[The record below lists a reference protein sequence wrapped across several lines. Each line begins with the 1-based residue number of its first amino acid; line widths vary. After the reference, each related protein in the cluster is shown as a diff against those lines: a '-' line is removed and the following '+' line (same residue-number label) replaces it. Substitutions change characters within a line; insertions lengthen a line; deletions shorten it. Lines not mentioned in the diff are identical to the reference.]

1 MYSCTT
7 ILWQKSGGIKQA
19 IRCIITSNF
28 MIFFRSLCNTS
39 AKHVVVQINIMYMY
53 VVVCFGV
60 SVCLVMFLQYV
71 KHIDN

>member
-1 MYSCTT
+1 
-7 ILWQKSGGIKQA
+7 
-19 IRCIITSNF
+19 